1 LIHKKEI
8 ILENMILK
16 LKLKA
21 IEIKIN
27 DAKMIINKNMRKII
41 IQELKEILMNR
52 ESRQEK
58 E

>member
-1 LIHKKEI
+1 MENN
-8 ILENMILK
+8 LEKMILK

-27 DAKMIINKNMRKII
+27 DAKMIIKKNMRKII
-41 IQELKEILMNR
+41 IQELKEILMIR
-52 ESRQEK
+52 DSRQEK